1 MKKHY
6 RKENDCLNCG
16 TILQGKFCYKCGQ
29 ENLEIKESFGHM
41 MSHTISDYFH
51 FDDQFFHTL
60 KPLFLK
66 PGFLTAEYLAGRRA
80 RYLHPV
86 KMYIFIS
93 LVYFIVL
100 FQTGHN
106 PVKVNH
112 AIPAKSTD
120 VKLLIDSIEK
130 DPDIPTFLKEKAISE
145 LKKDNQKDGVITVTD
160 DDANSSKY
168 FLSPTGNDTSYN
180 AYLVTQKK
188 LPENKKDSF
197 FLQLYNKKAFAY
209 KAEYGERTKEVIL
222 EQFKHNIPKMMFL
235 MLPLCALIL
244 MIAFWNNRKYY
255 VEYLI
260 YSFHLHC
267 FLFLF
272 LTILMILEWLY
283 PANWRGVTSWLN
295 LLATIAIIW
304 YIYKSLKVV
313 YQRSTLR
320 TITKLIGAS
329 FMYIIAFT
337 LCVGLA
343 FLVTALTA

>member
-16 TILQGKFCYKCGQ
+16 TTLQGKFCYNCGQ

-66 PGFLTAEYLAGRRA
+66 PGFLTTEYLAGRRA

-112 AIPAKSTD
+112 VIPAKSTD
-120 VKLLIDSIEK
+120 VQLLIDSIEK
-130 DPDIPTFLKEKAISE
+130 DPDIPAFAKNEAIRE
-145 LKKDNQKDGVITVTD
+145 LKKDTLKNGKVTIED
-160 DDANSSKY
+160 EDKNSSKY
-168 FLSPTGNDTSYN
+168 FMSPKSNDTSYT
-180 AYLVTQKK
+180 AYLAAQQK
-188 LPENKKDSF
+188 LPEDKQDGI
-197 FLQLYNKKAFAY
+197 FLRLYNKKAFAY

-222 EQFKHNIPKMMFL
+222 EQFKHNMPKMMFL

-267 FLFLF
+267 FIFLF
-272 LTILMILEWLY
+272 LTIIMVLEWLY
-283 PANWRGVTSWLN
+283 PSSWKGVTGWIN
-295 LLATIAIIW
+295 FFATIIVTW

-313 YQRSTLR
+313 YQRSTWR

-329 FMYIIAFT
+329 FMYMVAFMFCI
-337 LCVGLA
+337 LVA
-343 FLVTALTA
+343 FLITAALA